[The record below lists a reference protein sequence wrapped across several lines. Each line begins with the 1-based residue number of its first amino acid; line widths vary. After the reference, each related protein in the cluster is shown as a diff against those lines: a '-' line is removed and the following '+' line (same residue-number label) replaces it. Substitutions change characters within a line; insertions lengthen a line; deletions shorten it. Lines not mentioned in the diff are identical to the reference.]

1 VWERVERREVKR
13 LSRQLAAGPQGPL
26 PRPSLAAG
34 ADLLPQIKHI
44 VVLMMENHSYD
55 NYLGMLQGRG
65 EGFPLGPDHKPEV
78 ANNGSSG
85 EVIRAF
91 AQPATRQLKG
101 IPSQSWHASHLQW
114 GEGKNDGFVTS
125 AQAVLA
131 DARATKDAS
140 TGRASQGA
148 QGDIGVDPASSGM
161 GYWTE
166 SDLPFYYGLAR
177 TFPLADHWFSSLLG
191 PTFPNRRFLIAGT
204 AHGLIDDSPYD
215 LLDYPAAGTIFDMLT
230 RYGIS
235 WINYHPTAGDEPA
248 AKHYARHKRKMA
260 RRRLMSAARGLP
272 GVNSD
277 MQKDL
282 KFTADIFPMGIGK
295 YMQHV
300 RSTNQFFTDA
310 AHGTLPAFSIVDP
323 DFDSFSEENPQ
334 DIQKGESYAAEV
346 INAVMHGNGWPH
358 TLLIWLYDENGG
370 YYDHVPPPAAIPPDD
385 ITGRSLIGNA
395 TPLEKVLRPVLP
407 GLTRMKRDQTEGPHR
422 YDRYGF
428 RVPAVIV
435 SPYARPDY
443 VCSDVFDHTSVLK
456 LIEEKWNLPPLTAR
470 DAAAKAPLNALDLT
484 SPPAFGK
491 PPELPEPRLKWG
503 SW

>member
-1 VWERVERREVKR
+1 VWELLDRRELKR
-13 LSRQLAAGPQGPL
+13 PSRQPATGPKGPL

-34 ADLLPQIKHI
+34 IDLLPQIKHI

-65 EGFPLGPDHKPEV
+65 EGFPLGPDNEPEV
-78 ANNGSSG
+78 ANNGDGG
-85 EVIRAF
+85 EVVRAF
-91 AQPATRQLKG
+91 HQATTRQLKG
-101 IPSQSWHASHLQW
+101 VPTQSWHAVHQQW
-114 GEGKNDGFVTS
+114 GQGKNDGFVTS

-131 DARATKDAS
+131 DAKTTKDTS
-140 TGRASQGA
+140 VG

-166 SDLPFYYGLAR
+166 DDLPFYYGLAR
-177 TFPLADHWFSSLLG
+177 TFPLADHWFSSCLG

-204 AHGLIDDSPYD
+204 AHGLIDDSSYD
-215 LLDYPAAGTIFDMLT
+215 LLDYPPAGTIFDMLT

-235 WINYHPTAGDEPA
+235 WVNYHPTAAGESA

-260 RRRLMSAARGLP
+260 RRRLLSAARGLP
-272 GVNSD
+272 AVSSGVE
-277 MQKDL
+277 KDL
-282 KFTADIFPMGIGK
+282 KFTADIFPMGIGR
-295 YMQHV
+295 YMQHI
-300 RSTNQFFTDA
+300 RSTDQFFTDA
-310 AHGTLPAFSIVDP
+310 ANGTLPAVSIVDP

-346 INAVMHGNGWPH
+346 ITAVMHGNGWPD

-370 YYDHVPPPAAIPPDD
+370 YYDHLPPPAAVPPDD
-385 ITGRSLIGNA
+385 IAGRSLIGGE
-395 TPLEKVLRPVLP
+395 TPLEKLLRPVFP
-407 GLTRMKRDQTEGPHR
+407 SLTRKKQDQTEGPHR

-443 VCSDVFDHTSVLK
+443 VCSEVFDHTSVLK
-456 LIEEKWNLPPLTAR
+456 LIEEKWNLPPLTRR
-470 DAAAKAPLNALDLT
+470 DAAAKAPLNALDFT
-484 SPPAFGK
+484 GPPAFLK
-491 PPELPEPRLKWG
+491 PPPLPEPRLKWG